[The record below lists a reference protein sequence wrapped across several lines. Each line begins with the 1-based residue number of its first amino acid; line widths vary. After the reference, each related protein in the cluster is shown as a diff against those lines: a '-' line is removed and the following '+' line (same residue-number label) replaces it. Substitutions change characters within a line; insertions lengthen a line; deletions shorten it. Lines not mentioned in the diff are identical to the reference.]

1 MAERDRTPEALE
13 DSALAGGTPVVVVKT
28 VEMATRRKLT
38 RNDVAALMGVSP
50 STVIRRE
57 RQGVLRAELVD
68 GVHLFDETE
77 VRRTITTSRHR
88 TAIATLGGASGDVA
102 ALVFSEL
109 DAGVNEVEIV
119 KRHAIAPAVVKSLVA
134 QYREFRGE
142 VAISLEELTSLREEL
157 RVGHEA
163 NSQSSPRAP
172 TCLVCGRPHRVRAC
186 AVCLADPGAMLER
199 QISDGVESVRLVVET
214 DEGRSCVSDWTPT
227 TTPREG
233 TPACDMPTAR

>member
-1 MAERDRTPEALE
+1 MPGHDRAPESVEEPL
-13 DSALAGGTPVVVVKT
+13 LAAATPVVLAKT
-28 VEMATRRKLT
+28 AGVATPRKLT

-88 TAIATLGGASGDVA
+88 TAIAVLGGASGDVA
-102 ALVFSEL
+102 ALVFQEL

-119 KRHAIAPAVVKSLVA
+119 KRHAITPAVVKGLVA

-142 VAISLEELTSLREEL
+142 VAIRLDELTSLREEL
-157 RVGHEA
+157 RVARA
-163 NSQSSPRAP
+163 NSQGAARPPS
-172 TCLVCGRPHRVRAC
+172 CLVCGRPQRVRAC
-186 AVCLADPGAMLER
+186 AACLAQSGAMLER
-199 QISDGVESVRLVVET
+199 RTTDGVESIRFVVET
-214 DEGRSCVSDWTPT
+214 DEGKSCVSEWTPT
-227 TTPREG
+227 TPIEHDAD
-233 TPACDMPTAR
+233 P